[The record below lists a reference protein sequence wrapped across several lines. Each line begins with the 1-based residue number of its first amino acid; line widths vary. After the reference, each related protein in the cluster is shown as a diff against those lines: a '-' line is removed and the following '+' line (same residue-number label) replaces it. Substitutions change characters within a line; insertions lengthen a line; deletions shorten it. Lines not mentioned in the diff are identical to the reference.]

1 MSHYFGYELVLSR
14 LISLIS
20 SCVIEKILE
29 QPWLDS
35 KDALA
40 YFYCSRTSS
49 DTRQQDPRAIL
60 LSILRQLAAPLP
72 GLPIK
77 PPVISVY
84 DRETTRGSQ
93 EAQLSID
100 EIAVLLAEL
109 IHNHYENV
117 TIVLDA
123 LDEGD
128 VKGRLYLLDT
138 FTKLTYNPK
147 TAVKTLVSSR
157 NDPDIENHFSKIP
170 NLFITVTDN
179 AGDIMRFIT
188 KELGQRLLR
197 GKASTQIR
205 ARVEDDL
212 NKKANGVFRWVALQV
227 DALCDPDRVYTEED
241 VEYLLPRLPKTLED
255 TYAVILHSLDNLPPP
270 SREAIR
276 NVLKLL
282 ICAEYPMSIH
292 ELLEA
297 LAILSEPR
305 QAAWERSQILKMA
318 KGLIITKESK
328 KDLFV
333 FSHLSVREFLEKRV
347 EFSGENAHVVAAEA
361 CLKAYIRSNCSS
373 IRCNNF
379 RSYALTYL
387 GRHCKKS
394 GTLRQEPRLRSLL
407 ERFLAEDSNDAFERW
422 NRDCFHTYGETAPG
436 TCAER
441 RVCQSL
447 PCTPLFMVCFYGF
460 VEFVKPTI
468 RGKDRVL
475 YAENI
480 FKERPLEVAARNQN
494 YDVMELVYHAASSTD
509 PSSIRAEEWLVAAA
523 QSCNLDIWNF
533 AVEHVP
539 YVSFDRLLAEAA
551 NTPVHG
557 KEMVS
562 SLLNNITNI
571 KHEVLEIVFH
581 RCASFEILDIILAHS
596 PSFKFT
602 ESILVAAAQN
612 LFINP
617 ELTEMVLSDGQD
629 LRVSEDCIL
638 SAIYLSRFTVPSI
651 TAVFKALLNHPN
663 RCKISEE
670 MICKMAR
677 TVSSEGIEGL
687 DLLIQHCS
695 TDCITDDMLAAAVEN
710 SNTRPFVLE
719 FFLSHALGHTIT
731 QQVLQE
737 AITNRSDTYSRVTTL
752 LSRAEC
758 PPVLEESLYIMTE
771 TWPHEISLLP
781 TVMERCEALYIGNF
795 YLQACAANRSS
806 QEVEHVT
813 SLPRAIS
820 ISKDTVRASLKNSID
835 AKCMLD
841 LLLHLKFGFELEKSE
856 DLLCEALSIYCNEL
870 DLVRVLAKHWDS
882 LPITERSMMVAVK
895 NSPGINT
902 ANYLLQHCKSVG
914 EMLTEN
920 VLQAAIDGDNV
931 EFVMFFKQRRPHF
944 HVKEEYLL
952 AAISEYSN
960 NNAMLRILLSQQDRC
975 PISKLVLETAAEKGT
990 SSTLELLLQE
1000 PGVSSLLPETLNL
1013 ANGNASSVDIDK
1025 ETTFEAILSTASSK
1039 EAMLDIHWSELST
1052 KKLDL
1057 LLSKYNDPILDSSRL
1072 IEAAAERGDG
1082 KFVVQY
1088 LLSRFP
1094 EALITRRALLAAASN
1109 EVAMTSLFSLLLEH
1123 THICIDSELLALAA
1137 GNKYRGTQMVELLLA
1152 NWSADKKIERSAII
1166 AALRNPYCGRSLF
1179 NLFLSKQPDFT
1190 IAQDVVDAASENE
1203 VLGKSILQ
1211 MLLKQA
1217 LTLSSM
1223 TLADLVFNKMKIIPD
1238 GLRDSLFIAVC
1249 YQENIILR
1257 FLISRG
1263 VSISTVSGELGTA
1276 LNVAVYASNV
1286 NAVETLLDN
1295 GSDPNF
1301 CSKLYGTPLQSACQQ
1316 RNLDIVRSLINHG
1329 AEIDL
1334 PNQMG
1339 RTDLHRMLREGH
1351 YDVVNALISFGAST
1365 VIKDVQ
1371 GMAAMHHACL
1381 CTNSADCINRLI
1393 ELGSPVNQ
1401 EDYQQWTPLHWAAR
1415 SGAADT
1421 VIRLLEAGAEK
1432 TKTDVSGKTPF
1443 QVAILFGNIHLRSKL
1458 VLTDASDL
1466 DLELPGE
1473 EHPGYYCNA
1482 CELVSLSRTSS
1493 LKSANAI
1500 MFCCRVFQVH
1510 DTNAPNV
1517 MILIFVSA
1525 ALQTSKAYMIPNI
1538 LLSI

>member
-1 MSHYFGYELVLSR
+1 MSHHFGYELVFSR

-100 EIAVLLAEL
+100 EIAALLAEL
-109 IHNHYENV
+109 IHNHYESV

-123 LDEGD
+123 LDECD
-128 VKGRLYLLDT
+128 AKGRLYLLDT

-147 TAVKTLVSSR
+147 TAVKTLFSSR
-157 NDPDIENHFSKIP
+157 NDPDIETHFSKIP
-170 NLFITVTDN
+170 NLFITATDN
-179 AGDIMRFIT
+179 AGDIMRFIS

-205 ARVEDDL
+205 ARVENDL

-241 VEYLLPRLPKTLED
+241 VEYLLLRLPKTLED
-255 TYAVILHSLDNLPPP
+255 TYAVILHSLDDLPTP

-297 LAILSEPR
+297 LAILSESR

-318 KGLIITKESK
+318 KGLITKESK

-379 RSYALTYL
+379 RSYALTHL

-407 ERFLAEDSNDAFERW
+407 ERFLLAEDSNDAFERW
-422 NRDCFHTYGETAPG
+422 NRDCFHTDLETAPG
-436 TCAER
+436 TCMER
-441 RVCQSL
+441 NYCQSL
-447 PCTPLFMVCFYGF
+447 PGTPLFMVCVYGF
-460 VEFVKPTI
+460 VEFVKPMI
-468 RGKDRVL
+468 RGEDRVL
-475 YAENI
+475 YAENRH
-480 FKERPLEVAARNQN
+480 KYRPLEVAAKYKN

-509 PSSIRAEEWLVAAA
+509 PSSIRAEKWLVAAA

-539 YVSFDRLLAEAA
+539 YVSLDRVLVEAA
-551 NTPVHG
+551 NNPVHG

-571 KHEVLEIVFH
+571 KHEVLEIVFGN
-581 RCASFEILDIILAHS
+581 CASFEILDIILAHS
-596 PSFKFT
+596 SSFRFT
-602 ESILVAAAQN
+602 ESILVAAAKN
-612 LFINP
+612 SSINP
-617 ELTEMVLSDGQD
+617 ELTKMVLSNGQD
-629 LRVSEDCIL
+629 LRVSEDCFL
-638 SAIYLSRFTVPSI
+638 SAIYLSGMSVPSI

-677 TVSSEGIEGL
+677 AVSSEGIEGL

-695 TDCITDDMLAAAVEN
+695 TDCITDDMLAAAVQN
-710 SNTRPFVLE
+710 WNIRPYVLE
-719 FFLSHALGHTIT
+719 FFLNHALGHTIT
-731 QQVLQE
+731 QQVLQT
-737 AITNRSDTYSRVTTL
+737 AILNRPETYSRVTTL

-771 TWPHEISLLP
+771 TWAHDSFVLP

-806 QEVEHVT
+806 QEVKHVT

-820 ISKDTVRASLKNSID
+820 ISKDTVRASLKNFID

-856 DLLCEALSIYCNEL
+856 DLLCEALSRGSDSL

-882 LPITERSMMVAVK
+882 LPITERSMMVAVE
-895 NSPGINT
+895 NSRGIST

-920 VLQAAIDGDNV
+920 VLQAAIKGDNV
-931 EFVMFFKQRRPHF
+931 EFVLFFKQRRPHF
-944 HVKEEYLL
+944 HVKEEFLL
-952 AAISEYSN
+952 AAISEYST

-1000 PGVSSLLPETLNL
+1000 PGVSSLLPETLDL

-1025 ETTFEAILSTASSK
+1025 ETTFEAILSTASK
-1039 EAMLDIHWSELST
+1039 EAMPGIYSSDLST
-1052 KKLDL
+1052 KALDL
-1057 LLSKYNDPILDSSRL
+1057 LLSKYNDPILDSGRL
-1072 IEAAAERGDG
+1072 IEAAAERRDG
-1082 KFVVQY
+1082 KFVAQY

-1094 EALITRRALLAAASN
+1094 ETLITRRALLAAASN

-1123 THICIDSELLALAA
+1123 TCICIDSELLALAA

-1152 NWSADKKIERSAII
+1152 NWSADKKIERSVII

-1179 NLFLSKQPDFT
+1179 NLFLTKQPDFT

-1295 GSDPNF
+1295 GSDLNF

-1339 RTDLHRMLREGH
+1339 RTELHRMLREGD

-1365 VIKDVQ
+1365 VIKDLQ

-1381 CTNSADCINRLI
+1381 CTNSADCINQLI
-1393 ELGSPVNQ
+1393 ELGAPVNQ
-1401 EDYQQWTPLHWAAR
+1401 EDHQQWTPLHWAAR

-1421 VIRLLEAGAEK
+1421 IIRLLEAGAEK
-1432 TKTDVSGKTPF
+1432 TKTDASGKTPF
-1443 QVAILFGNIHLRSKL
+1443 QVAMLCGNIHLRSRL

-1473 EHPGYYCNA
+1473 EHPDCSCNA
-1482 CELVSLSRTSS
+1482 CELVSLSRTSP
-1493 LKSANAI
+1493 LKSANAT

-1510 DTNAPNV
+1510 DTNALNV
-1517 MILIFVSA
+1517 MTLIFVSA
-1525 ALQTSKAYMIPNI
+1525 ALQTSKAYTIPNI